1 MAQPQKEQPCL
12 KWLGLVRISSFGWNG
27 QVTTL
32 LIIEILGKIIGV
44 LFHKNYILKILYQ
57 IKSIDAQNN
66 AGNTGTATWTLV
78 LKRDLGKKNK
88 IIYFYV
94 LSNNCKALKN
104 GQKLSSFLMEEPKMH
119 LKIDSL

>member
-1 MAQPQKEQPCL
+1 MAQPQKEQPSL

-66 AGNTGTATWTLV
+66 AGNTGTAT
-78 LKRDLGKKNK
+78 
-88 IIYFYV
+88 
-94 LSNNCKALKN
+94 
-104 GQKLSSFLMEEPKMH
+104 
-119 LKIDSL
+119 